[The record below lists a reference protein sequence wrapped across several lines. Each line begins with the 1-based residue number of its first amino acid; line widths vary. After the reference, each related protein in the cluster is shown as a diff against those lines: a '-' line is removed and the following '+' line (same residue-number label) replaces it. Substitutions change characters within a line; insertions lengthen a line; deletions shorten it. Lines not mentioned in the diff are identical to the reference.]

1 MRKILFCLLCVIL
14 ATAAA
19 VSQVNCRKSF
29 DESDE
34 TASESPAPIFELKS
48 PFKSRVEIPTQVL
61 TLLRADKDNI
71 EKFEGCRSRQDLAE
85 IPAKW
90 FHATQV
96 RMAKDELAGLVVK
109 AANACLWEK
118 KQSQDVGGFW
128 VFRQAPS
135 GYELMFAEK
144 TQMLQVL
151 SSRTGGYPDICTTW
165 GQYGQYSQTI
175 YTFVEGKYLP
185 FTNGTVIFD
194 FFPPPPK

>member
-1 MRKILFCLLCVIL
+1 MRKITFFLMCAFL
-14 ATAAA
+14 APAVA
-19 VSQVNCRKSF
+19 VSQVNCRKGF
-29 DESDE
+29 EESGE
-34 TASESPAPIFELKS
+34 TVSESPAPIFELKS
-48 PFKSRVEIPTQVL
+48 PFKRPVELPTQVL
-61 TLLRADKDNI
+61 TLLRAVQDNTG
-71 EKFEGCRSRQDLAE
+71 KFEACRSRQNLAE

-151 SSRTGGYPDICTTW
+151 DSRTAGYPDLCTTW

-175 YTFVEGKYLP
+175 YTFREGKYQP
-185 FTNGTVIFD
+185 FTNGTLIFD